1 MNRRPT
7 ISSGTISLLI
17 ARIIYA
23 INWFNIG
30 SLFPFISKE
39 FNQDVSYL
47 GQLSG
52 FFLLG
57 IGLFQIPGGLFATKY
72 GSRRS
77 AILGIL
83 LSSIAVI
90 ISSVTTQIAV
100 FVILRFI
107 VGLGMAFFFSAGVT
121 LITTYLGKRSE
132 GTGIGLL
139 NSFQAI
145 GAFIGIFGWILVAE
159 VLGWRLSLI
168 MSGILGVA
176 IGLMMIFLLPGE
188 TQVRTTISISLF
200 RKLLFSRYLI
210 SLGVILT
217 ATQLAW
223 GLTVSFFVFYLMDR
237 MKISPEFAG
246 IISSIPLIVYV
257 FTSPI
262 TGNIYDKSNNSL
274 IVYVFTSPITGKI
287 YDKSNNS
294 KWWLLIFSIML
305 GISIKVNSLNN
316 LTAIIL
322 SAILVGF
329 FATGGFTITY
339 ALTRKI
345 ASTTLTQG
353 QEYATLNV
361 SWINGISLMGISW
374 VPVVFSLIINQAGYS
389 IAWFIGGAI
398 TLVLT
403 IPILALGW
411 RVFEKTR
418 IN

>member
-1 MNRRPT
+1 MNRRSA

-90 ISSVTTQIAV
+90 ISSLTTQIAV

-145 GAFIGIFGWILVAE
+145 GGIIGIFGWILVAE

-176 IGLMMIFLLPGE
+176 IGLTMIFLLPVE
-188 TQVRTTISISLF
+188 TQVRTTISISLL
-200 RKLLFSRYLI
+200 RKLLFSRYLV

-223 GLTVSFFVFYLMDR
+223 GLTVSFFVFYLIDR

-246 IISSIPLIVYV
+246 IISSIPL
-257 FTSPI
+257 
-262 TGNIYDKSNNSL
+262 L
-274 IVYVFTSPITGKI
+274 VYVFTSPITGKI

-294 KWWLLIFSIML
+294 KWLLLIFSIML
-305 GISIKVNSLNN
+305 GISIMMNSLDN
-316 LTAIIL
+316 LTAVIL
-322 SAILVGF
+322 SAIFVGF
-329 FATGGFTITY
+329 FATGGFTIIY
-339 ALTRKI
+339 AITRKI
-345 ASTTLTQG
+345 ESTTLTQG

-398 TLVLT
+398 TLILT
-403 IPILALGW
+403 IPILALSS

>member
-1 MNRRPT
+1 MNRRSA

-30 SLFPFISKE
+30 SLFTFISKE

-57 IGLFQIPGGLFATKY
+57 IGLFQIPGGLFATKF

-90 ISSVTTQIAV
+90 ISSLTTQIAV

-121 LITTYLGKRSE
+121 LITTYLGKQSE

-145 GAFIGIFGWILVAE
+145 GGIIGIFGWILVAE

-176 IGLMMIFLLPGE
+176 IGLTMIFLLPVE
-188 TQVRTTISISLF
+188 TQVRTTISISLL
-200 RKLLFSRYLI
+200 RKLLFSRYLV
-210 SLGVILT
+210 SLGVILN

-223 GLTVSFFVFYLMDR
+223 GLTVSFFVFYLIDR

-262 TGNIYDKSNNSL
+262 TG
-274 IVYVFTSPITGKI
+274 KI

-294 KWWLLIFSIML
+294 KWLLLIFSIML
-305 GISIKVNSLNN
+305 GISIMMNSIDN
-316 LTAIIL
+316 LTAVIL
-322 SAILVGF
+322 SAIFVGF
-329 FATGGFTITY
+329 FATGGFTIIY
-339 ALTRKI
+339 AITRKI
-345 ASTTLTQG
+345 ESTTLTQG

-389 IAWFIGGAI
+389 IAWLIGGAI
-398 TLVLT
+398 TLILT
-403 IPILALGW
+403 IPILALSS

>member
-1 MNRRPT
+1 MNRSTT

-30 SLFPFISKE
+30 SLFPFISRE

-90 ISSVTTQIAV
+90 ISSLTTHIAV

-145 GAFIGIFGWILVAE
+145 GGIIGIFGWILVAE
-159 VLGWRLSLI
+159 ALGWRLSLI
-168 MSGILGVA
+168 ISGILGVA

-188 TQVRTTISISLF
+188 TQVRTTISISLL

-223 GLTVSFFVFYLMDR
+223 GLTVSFFVFYLIDR

-262 TGNIYDKSNNSL
+262 TG
-274 IVYVFTSPITGKI
+274 KI
-287 YDKSNNS
+287 YDRSNNS
-294 KWWLLIFSIML
+294 KWLLLIFSIML
-305 GISIKVNSLNN
+305 GISIMVNSLNN
-316 LTAIIL
+316 LTAVIL

-329 FATGGFTITY
+329 FATGGFTIIY
-339 ALTRKI
+339 AITRKI
-345 ASTTLTQG
+345 ESTTLTQG

-398 TLVLT
+398 TLILT
-403 IPILALGW
+403 IPILALSS

-418 IN
+418 INI

>member
-1 MNRRPT
+1 MNRRST

-57 IGLFQIPGGLFATKY
+57 IGLFQIPGGLFATKF
-72 GSRRS
+72 GSRKS

-90 ISSVTTQIAV
+90 ISSLTTQIAV

-121 LITTYLGKRSE
+121 LITAYLGKRSE

-145 GAFIGIFGWILVAE
+145 GGIIGIFGWILVAE

-176 IGLMMIFLLPGE
+176 IGLTMIFLLPVE
-188 TQVRTTISISLF
+188 TQIRTTISISLL
-200 RKLLFSRYLI
+200 RKLLFSRYLV

-223 GLTVSFFVFYLMDR
+223 GLTVSFFVFYLIDR

-262 TGNIYDKSNNSL
+262 TG
-274 IVYVFTSPITGKI
+274 KI

-294 KWWLLIFSIML
+294 KWLLLIFSIML
-305 GISIKVNSLNN
+305 GISTMMNSLDN
-316 LTAIIL
+316 LTAVIL
-322 SAILVGF
+322 SAIFVGF
-329 FATGGFTITY
+329 FATGGFTIIY
-339 ALTRKI
+339 AITRKI
-345 ASTTLTQG
+345 ESTTLTHG

-398 TLVLT
+398 TLILT
-403 IPILALGW
+403 IPILALSS

>member
-1 MNRRPT
+1 MNRRSA

-57 IGLFQIPGGLFATKY
+57 IGLFQIPGGLFATKF

-90 ISSVTTQIAV
+90 ISSLTTQIAV

-145 GAFIGIFGWILVAE
+145 GGIIGIFGWILVAE

-176 IGLMMIFLLPGE
+176 IGLTMIFLLPVE
-188 TQVRTTISISLF
+188 TQIRTTISISLL
-200 RKLLFSRYLI
+200 RKLLFSRYLV

-223 GLTVSFFVFYLMDR
+223 GLTVSFFVFYLIDR

-262 TGNIYDKSNNSL
+262 TG
-274 IVYVFTSPITGKI
+274 KI

-294 KWWLLIFSIML
+294 KWLLLIFSIML
-305 GISIKVNSLNN
+305 GISIMMNSLDN
-316 LTAIIL
+316 LTAVIL
-322 SAILVGF
+322 SAIFVGF
-329 FATGGFTITY
+329 FATGGFTIIY
-339 ALTRKI
+339 AITRKI
-345 ASTTLTQG
+345 KSSTLTQG

-398 TLVLT
+398 TLILT
-403 IPILALGW
+403 IPILALSS

>member
-1 MNRRPT
+1 MNSRSA

-57 IGLFQIPGGLFATKY
+57 IGLFQIPGGLFATKF

-90 ISSVTTQIAV
+90 ISSLTTQIAV

-145 GAFIGIFGWILVAE
+145 GGIIGIFGWILVAE

-176 IGLMMIFLLPGE
+176 IGLTMIFLLPVE
-188 TQVRTTISISLF
+188 TQIRTTISISLL
-200 RKLLFSRYLI
+200 RKLLFSRYLV

-223 GLTVSFFVFYLMDR
+223 GLTVSFFVFYLIDR

-262 TGNIYDKSNNSL
+262 TG
-274 IVYVFTSPITGKI
+274 KI

-294 KWWLLIFSIML
+294 KWLLLIFSIML
-305 GISIKVNSLNN
+305 GISIMMNSLDN
-316 LTAIIL
+316 LTAVIL
-322 SAILVGF
+322 SAIFVGF
-329 FATGGFTITY
+329 FATGGFTIIY
-339 ALTRKI
+339 AITRKI
-345 ASTTLTQG
+345 ESSTLTQG

-398 TLVLT
+398 TLILT
-403 IPILALGW
+403 IPILALSS

>member
-1 MNRRPT
+1 MIRRST

-90 ISSVTTQIAV
+90 ISSLTTHIAV

-145 GAFIGIFGWILVAE
+145 GGIIGIFGWILVAE

-176 IGLMMIFLLPGE
+176 IGLTMIFLLPVE
-188 TQVRTTISISLF
+188 TQVRTTISISLL
-200 RKLLFSRYLI
+200 RKLLFSRYLV

-223 GLTVSFFVFYLMDR
+223 GLTVSFFVFYLIDR

-246 IISSIPLIVYV
+246 IISSIPLV
-257 FTSPI
+257 
-262 TGNIYDKSNNSL
+262 
-274 IVYVFTSPITGKI
+274 VYVFTSPITGKI

-294 KWWLLIFSIML
+294 KWLLLIFSIML
-305 GISIKVNSLNN
+305 GISIMMNSLDN

-322 SAILVGF
+322 SAIFVGF
-329 FATGGFTITY
+329 FATGGFTIIY
-339 ALTRKI
+339 AITRKI
-345 ASTTLTQG
+345 ESTTLTHG

-398 TLVLT
+398 TLILT
-403 IPILALGW
+403 IPILALSS

>member
-1 MNRRPT
+1 MNRRSA

-57 IGLFQIPGGLFATKY
+57 IGLFQIPGGLFATKF

-90 ISSVTTQIAV
+90 ISSLTTQIAV

-145 GAFIGIFGWILVAE
+145 GGIIGIFGWILVAE

-168 MSGILGVA
+168 MSGILGIA
-176 IGLMMIFLLPGE
+176 IGLTMIFLLPVE
-188 TQVRTTISISLF
+188 TRIRTTISISLL
-200 RKLLFSRYLI
+200 RKLVFSHYLV

-223 GLTVSFFVFYLMDR
+223 GLTVSFFVFYLIDR

-262 TGNIYDKSNNSL
+262 TG
-274 IVYVFTSPITGKI
+274 KI

-294 KWWLLIFSIML
+294 KWLLLIFSIML
-305 GISIKVNSLNN
+305 GISIMMNSLDN
-316 LTAIIL
+316 LTAVIL
-322 SAILVGF
+322 SAIFVGF
-329 FATGGFTITY
+329 FATGGFTIIY
-339 ALTRKI
+339 AITRKI
-345 ASTTLTQG
+345 ESTTLTHG

-389 IAWFIGGAI
+389 IAWFIGGSI
-398 TLVLT
+398 TLILT
-403 IPILALGW
+403 IPILALSS

>member
-1 MNRRPT
+1 MNRRSA

-30 SLFPFISKE
+30 SMFPFISKE

-57 IGLFQIPGGLFATKY
+57 IGLFQIPGGLFATKF

-90 ISSVTTQIAV
+90 ISSLTTQIAV
-100 FVILRFI
+100 FIILRFI

-145 GAFIGIFGWILVAE
+145 GGIIGIFGWILVAE

-176 IGLMMIFLLPGE
+176 IGLTMIFLLPVE
-188 TQVRTTISISLF
+188 TQIRTTISISLL
-200 RKLLFSRYLI
+200 RKLLFSRYLV

-223 GLTVSFFVFYLMDR
+223 GLTVSFFVFYLIDR

-262 TGNIYDKSNNSL
+262 TG
-274 IVYVFTSPITGKI
+274 KI

-294 KWWLLIFSIML
+294 KWLLLIFSIML
-305 GISIKVNSLNN
+305 GISIMMNSLDN
-316 LTAIIL
+316 LTAVIL
-322 SAILVGF
+322 SAIFVGF
-329 FATGGFTITY
+329 FATGGFTIIY
-339 ALTRKI
+339 AITRKI
-345 ASTTLTQG
+345 ESTTLTQG

-398 TLVLT
+398 TLILT
-403 IPILALGW
+403 IPILALSS

>member
-1 MNRRPT
+1 MNRRSA

-90 ISSVTTQIAV
+90 ISSLTTQIAV

-145 GAFIGIFGWILVAE
+145 GGIIGIFGWILVAE

-176 IGLMMIFLLPGE
+176 IGLTMIFLLPVE
-188 TQVRTTISISLF
+188 TQVRTTISISLL
-200 RKLLFSRYLI
+200 RKLLFSRYLV

-223 GLTVSFFVFYLMDR
+223 GLTVSFFVFYLIDR

-262 TGNIYDKSNNSL
+262 TG
-274 IVYVFTSPITGKI
+274 KI

-294 KWWLLIFSIML
+294 KWLLLIFSIML
-305 GISIKVNSLNN
+305 GISIMMNSLDN
-316 LTAIIL
+316 LTAVIL
-322 SAILVGF
+322 SAIFVGF
-329 FATGGFTITY
+329 FATGGFTIIY
-339 ALTRKI
+339 AITRKI
-345 ASTTLTQG
+345 ESTTLTHG

-398 TLVLT
+398 TLILT
-403 IPILALGW
+403 IPVLALSSK
-411 RVFEKTR
+411 VFEKTR

>member
-1 MNRRPT
+1 MNRRSA

-57 IGLFQIPGGLFATKY
+57 IGLFQIPGGLFATKF

-90 ISSVTTQIAV
+90 ISSLTTQIAV

-145 GAFIGIFGWILVAE
+145 GGIIGIFGWILVAE

-168 MSGILGVA
+168 VSGILGVA
-176 IGLMMIFLLPGE
+176 IGLTMIFLLPVE
-188 TQVRTTISISLF
+188 TQIRTTISISLL

-223 GLTVSFFVFYLMDR
+223 GLTVSFFVFYLIDR

-246 IISSIPLIVYV
+246 IISSIPLV
-257 FTSPI
+257 
-262 TGNIYDKSNNSL
+262 
-274 IVYVFTSPITGKI
+274 VYVFTSPITGKI

-294 KWWLLIFSIML
+294 KWLLLIFSIML
-305 GISIKVNSLNN
+305 GISIMVNSLNN
-316 LTAIIL
+316 LTAVIL

-329 FATGGFTITY
+329 FATGGFTIIY
-339 ALTRKI
+339 AITRKI
-345 ASTTLTQG
+345 ESTTLTQG

-398 TLVLT
+398 TLILT
-403 IPILALGW
+403 IPILALSS

>member
-1 MNRRPT
+1 MNRRSA

-57 IGLFQIPGGLFATKY
+57 IGLFQIPGGLFATKF

-90 ISSVTTQIAV
+90 ISSLTTQIAV

-145 GAFIGIFGWILVAE
+145 GGIIGIFGWILVAE

-176 IGLMMIFLLPGE
+176 MGLTMIFLLPVE
-188 TQVRTTISISLF
+188 TRIRTTISISLL
-200 RKLLFSRYLI
+200 RKLLFSHYLV

-223 GLTVSFFVFYLMDR
+223 GLTVSFFVFYLIDR

-262 TGNIYDKSNNSL
+262 TG
-274 IVYVFTSPITGKI
+274 KI

-294 KWWLLIFSIML
+294 KWLLLIFSIML
-305 GISIKVNSLNN
+305 GISIMMNSLDN
-316 LTAIIL
+316 LTAVIL
-322 SAILVGF
+322 SAIFVGF
-329 FATGGFTITY
+329 FATGGFTIIY
-339 ALTRKI
+339 AITRKI
-345 ASTTLTQG
+345 ESTTLTHG

-398 TLVLT
+398 TLILT
-403 IPILALGW
+403 IPILALSS

>member
-1 MNRRPT
+1 MNRRSA

-57 IGLFQIPGGLFATKY
+57 IGLFQIPGGLFATKF

-90 ISSVTTQIAV
+90 ISSLTTQIAV

-145 GAFIGIFGWILVAE
+145 GGIIGIFGWILVAE

-176 IGLMMIFLLPGE
+176 IGLTMIFLLPVE
-188 TQVRTTISISLF
+188 TQIRTTISISLL
-200 RKLLFSRYLI
+200 RKLLFSRYLV

-223 GLTVSFFVFYLMDR
+223 GLTVSFFVFYLIDR

-262 TGNIYDKSNNSL
+262 TG
-274 IVYVFTSPITGKI
+274 KI

-294 KWWLLIFSIML
+294 KWLLLVFSIML
-305 GISIKVNSLNN
+305 GISIMMNSLDN
-316 LTAIIL
+316 LTAVIL
-322 SAILVGF
+322 SAIFVGF
-329 FATGGFTITY
+329 FATGGFTIIY
-339 ALTRKI
+339 AITRKI
-345 ASTTLTQG
+345 ESTTLTQG

-398 TLVLT
+398 TLILT
-403 IPILALGW
+403 IPVLALSSM
-411 RVFEKTR
+411 VF
-418 IN
+418 

>member
-1 MNRRPT
+1 MNRRSA

-57 IGLFQIPGGLFATKY
+57 IGLFQIPGGLFATKF

-90 ISSVTTQIAV
+90 ISSLTTQIAV

-145 GAFIGIFGWILVAE
+145 GGIIGIFGWILVAE

-176 IGLMMIFLLPGE
+176 IGLTMIFLLPVE
-188 TQVRTTISISLF
+188 TQVRTTISISLL
-200 RKLLFSRYLI
+200 RKLLFSRYLV

-223 GLTVSFFVFYLMDR
+223 GLTVSFFVFYLIDR

-246 IISSIPLIVYV
+246 IISEHPSDCICIY
-257 FTSPI
+257 I
-262 TGNIYDKSNNSL
+262 TNN
-274 IVYVFTSPITGKI
+274 
-287 YDKSNNS
+287 
-294 KWWLLIFSIML
+294 
-305 GISIKVNSLNN
+305 
-316 LTAIIL
+316 
-322 SAILVGF
+322 
-329 FATGGFTITY
+329 
-339 ALTRKI
+339 RKDI
-345 ASTTLTQG
+345 
-353 QEYATLNV
+353 
-361 SWINGISLMGISW
+361 
-374 VPVVFSLIINQAGYS
+374 
-389 IAWFIGGAI
+389 
-398 TLVLT
+398 
-403 IPILALGW
+403 
-411 RVFEKTR
+411 
-418 IN
+418 

>member
-1 MNRRPT
+1 MNRRSA

-57 IGLFQIPGGLFATKY
+57 IGLFQIPGGLFATKF

-90 ISSVTTQIAV
+90 ISSLTTQIAV

-145 GAFIGIFGWILVAE
+145 GGIIGIFGWILVAE

-176 IGLMMIFLLPGE
+176 IGLTMIFLLPVE
-188 TQVRTTISISLF
+188 TQIRTTISISLL
-200 RKLLFSRYLI
+200 RKLLFSRYLV

-223 GLTVSFFVFYLMDR
+223 GLTVSFFVFYLIDR

-262 TGNIYDKSNNSL
+262 TG
-274 IVYVFTSPITGKI
+274 KI

-294 KWWLLIFSIML
+294 KWLLLIFSIML
-305 GISIKVNSLNN
+305 GISIMMNSLDN
-316 LTAIIL
+316 LTAVIL
-322 SAILVGF
+322 SAIFVGF
-329 FATGGFTITY
+329 FATGGFTIIY
-339 ALTRKI
+339 AITRKI
-345 ASTTLTQG
+345 ESTTLTQG

-398 TLVLT
+398 TLILT
-403 IPILALGW
+403 IPILALSSRG
-411 RVFEKTR
+411 FEKTP

>member
-1 MNRRPT
+1 MNRRSA

-17 ARIIYA
+17 ARVAYA

-90 ISSVTTQIAV
+90 ISSLTTQIAV

-145 GAFIGIFGWILVAE
+145 GGIIGIFGWILVAE

-168 MSGILGVA
+168 MSGVLGIA
-176 IGLMMIFLLPGE
+176 IGLMMLVLLPGE
-188 TQVRTTISISLF
+188 TQVRTTISISSL

-223 GLTVSFFVFYLMDR
+223 GLTVSFFVFYLIDR
-237 MKISPEFAG
+237 LKISPEFAG

-262 TGNIYDKSNNSL
+262 TGKM
-274 IVYVFTSPITGKI
+274 

-294 KWWLLIFSIML
+294 KWLLLIFSIML
-305 GISIKVNSLNN
+305 GISIMVNSLNN
-316 LTAIIL
+316 LTAVIL

-329 FATGGFTITY
+329 FATGGFTIIY
-339 ALTRKI
+339 AITRKI
-345 ASTTLTQG
+345 ESTTLTQG

-361 SWINGISLMGISW
+361 SWINGISLIGISW

-398 TLVLT
+398 TLILT
-403 IPILALGW
+403 IPILALSS
-411 RVFEKTR
+411 RIFEKTR
-418 IN
+418 VN

>member
-1 MNRRPT
+1 MNRRTT
-7 ISSGTISLLI
+7 ISNGAVSILV
-17 ARIIYA
+17 ARIVYA
-23 INWFNIG
+23 VNWFNVG

-90 ISSVTTQIAV
+90 ISSLTTQIAV

-145 GAFIGIFGWILVAE
+145 GGIIGIFGWILVAD
-159 VLGWRLSLI
+159 VFGWRLSLI
-168 MSGILGVA
+168 LSGILGVV
-176 IGLMMIFLLPGE
+176 IGLMMIFLLPVE
-188 TQVRTTISISLF
+188 TRSRTTISLSLL
-200 RKLLFSRYLI
+200 RKIRFSRFLI
-210 SLGVILT
+210 SLGIILT

-223 GLTVSFFVFYLMDR
+223 GLTVSFFVFYLIDK
-237 MKISPEFAG
+237 MKITPEFAG
-246 IISSIPLIVYV
+246 VISSIP
-257 FTSPI
+257 
-262 TGNIYDKSNNSL
+262 L

-294 KWWLLIFSIML
+294 KLLLLIFSIML
-305 GISIKVNSLNN
+305 GISLMVNSLNN
-316 LTAIIL
+316 LIAIAL
-322 SAILVGF
+322 SAVLVGF
-329 FATGGFTITY
+329 FATGGFTILY
-339 ALTRKI
+339 AITRKI
-345 ASTTLTQG
+345 ESTILTQG

-361 SWINGISLMGISW
+361 SWINGISLMGITW
-374 VPVVFSLIINQAGYS
+374 VPVAFSLIINQAGYS

-398 TLVLT
+398 TLILT
-403 IPILALGW
+403 IPILTLNSK
-411 RVFEKTR
+411 VFEKTQTK
-418 IN
+418 

>member
-1 MNRRPT
+1 MNRRSA

-57 IGLFQIPGGLFATKY
+57 IGLFQIPGGLFATKF

-90 ISSVTTQIAV
+90 ISSLTTQIAV

-145 GAFIGIFGWILVAE
+145 GGIIGIFGWILVAE

-176 IGLMMIFLLPGE
+176 IGLTMIFLLPVE
-188 TQVRTTISISLF
+188 TQVRTTISISLL
-200 RKLLFSRYLI
+200 RKLLFSRYLV

-223 GLTVSFFVFYLMDR
+223 GLTVSFFVFYLIDR

-246 IISSIPLIVYV
+246 IISSI
-257 FTSPI
+257 
-262 TGNIYDKSNNSL
+262 SL
-274 IVYVFTSPITGKI
+274 VVYVFTSPITGKI

-294 KWWLLIFSIML
+294 KWLLLIFSIML
-305 GISIKVNSLNN
+305 GISIMVNSLNN
-316 LTAIIL
+316 LTAVIL

-329 FATGGFTITY
+329 FATGGFTIIY
-339 ALTRKI
+339 ATTRKI
-345 ASTTLTQG
+345 ESTTLTHG

-398 TLVLT
+398 TLILT
-403 IPILALGW
+403 IPILALSS

>member
-1 MNRRPT
+1 MNRRSA

-57 IGLFQIPGGLFATKY
+57 IGLFQIPGGLFATKF

-90 ISSVTTQIAV
+90 ISSLTTQIAV

-121 LITTYLGKRSE
+121 LITAYLGKRSE

-145 GAFIGIFGWILVAE
+145 GGIIGIFGWILVAE

-176 IGLMMIFLLPGE
+176 IGLTMIFLLPVE
-188 TQVRTTISISLF
+188 TQVRTTISISLL
-200 RKLLFSRYLI
+200 RKLLFSRYLV

-223 GLTVSFFVFYLMDR
+223 GLTVSFFVFYLIDR

-246 IISSIPLIVYV
+246 IISSIPLV
-257 FTSPI
+257 
-262 TGNIYDKSNNSL
+262 
-274 IVYVFTSPITGKI
+274 VYVFTSPITGKI

-294 KWWLLIFSIML
+294 KWLLLIFSIML
-305 GISIKVNSLNN
+305 GISIMMNSLDN
-316 LTAIIL
+316 LTAVIL
-322 SAILVGF
+322 SAIFVGF
-329 FATGGFTITY
+329 FATGGFTIIY
-339 ALTRKI
+339 AITRKI
-345 ASTTLTQG
+345 ESTTLTHG

-398 TLVLT
+398 TLILT
-403 IPILALGW
+403 IPILALSS

>member
-1 MNRRPT
+1 MNRRSA

-57 IGLFQIPGGLFATKY
+57 IGLFQIPGGLFATKF

-90 ISSVTTQIAV
+90 ISSLTTQIAV

-145 GAFIGIFGWILVAE
+145 GGIIGIFGWILVAE

-176 IGLMMIFLLPGE
+176 IGLTMIFLLPVE
-188 TQVRTTISISLF
+188 TQIRTTISISLL
-200 RKLLFSRYLI
+200 RKLLFSRYLV

-217 ATQLAW
+217 ATQLAC
-223 GLTVSFFVFYLMDR
+223 GLTVSFFVFYLIDR

-246 IISSIPLIVYV
+246 IISSIPLV
-257 FTSPI
+257 
-262 TGNIYDKSNNSL
+262 
-274 IVYVFTSPITGKI
+274 VYVFTSPITGKI
-287 YDKSNNS
+287 YDKSNNT
-294 KWWLLIFSIML
+294 KWLLLIFSIML
-305 GISIKVNSLNN
+305 GISIMMNSLDN
-316 LTAIIL
+316 LTAVIL
-322 SAILVGF
+322 SAIFVGF
-329 FATGGFTITY
+329 FATGGFTIIY
-339 ALTRKI
+339 ATTRKI
-345 ASTTLTQG
+345 ESTTLTHG

-398 TLVLT
+398 TLILT
-403 IPILALGW
+403 IPVLALSSK
-411 RVFEKTR
+411 VFEKTR

>member
-1 MNRRPT
+1 MNRRSA

-30 SLFPFISKE
+30 SLFPFISRE

-57 IGLFQIPGGLFATKY
+57 IGLFQIPGGLFATKF

-90 ISSVTTQIAV
+90 ISSLTTQIAV

-145 GAFIGIFGWILVAE
+145 GGIIGIFGWILVAE

-168 MSGILGVA
+168 ISGILGVA

-188 TQVRTTISISLF
+188 TQVRTTISISLL

-223 GLTVSFFVFYLMDR
+223 GLTVSFFVFYLIDR

-262 TGNIYDKSNNSL
+262 TG
-274 IVYVFTSPITGKI
+274 KI

-294 KWWLLIFSIML
+294 KWLLLIFSIML
-305 GISIKVNSLNN
+305 GISIMMNSLDN
-316 LTAIIL
+316 LTAVIL
-322 SAILVGF
+322 SAIFVGF
-329 FATGGFTITY
+329 FATGGFTIIY
-339 ALTRKI
+339 AITRKI
-345 ASTTLTQG
+345 ESTTLTHG

-398 TLVLT
+398 TLILT
-403 IPILALGW
+403 IPILALSS

>member
-1 MNRRPT
+1 MNRRSA

-57 IGLFQIPGGLFATKY
+57 IGLFQIPGGLFATKF

-90 ISSVTTQIAV
+90 ISSLTTQIAV

-145 GAFIGIFGWILVAE
+145 GGIIGIFGWILVAE

-176 IGLMMIFLLPGE
+176 IGLTMIFLLPVE
-188 TQVRTTISISLF
+188 TQIRTTISISLL
-200 RKLLFSRYLI
+200 RKLLFSRYLV

-223 GLTVSFFVFYLMDR
+223 GLTVSFFVFYLIDR

-246 IISSIPLIVYV
+246 IISSIPLV
-257 FTSPI
+257 
-262 TGNIYDKSNNSL
+262 
-274 IVYVFTSPITGKI
+274 VYVFTSPITGKI

-294 KWWLLIFSIML
+294 KWLLLIFSIML
-305 GISIKVNSLNN
+305 GISIMMNSLDN
-316 LTAIIL
+316 LTAVIL
-322 SAILVGF
+322 SAIFVGF
-329 FATGGFTITY
+329 FATGGFTIIY
-339 ALTRKI
+339 AITRKI
-345 ASTTLTQG
+345 ESTTQG

-398 TLVLT
+398 TLILT
-403 IPILALGW
+403 IPILALSS

>member
-1 MNRRPT
+1 MIRRST

-30 SLFPFISKE
+30 SLFPFISRE

-90 ISSVTTQIAV
+90 ISSLTTHIAV

-139 NSFQAI
+139 NSFHAI
-145 GAFIGIFGWILVAE
+145 GGIIGIFGWILVAE
-159 VLGWRLSLI
+159 ALGWRLSLI
-168 MSGILGVA
+168 ISGILGVA

-188 TQVRTTISISLF
+188 TQVRTTISISLL

-223 GLTVSFFVFYLMDR
+223 GLTVSFFVFYLIDR

-262 TGNIYDKSNNSL
+262 TG
-274 IVYVFTSPITGKI
+274 KI

-294 KWWLLIFSIML
+294 KWLLLIFSIML
-305 GISIKVNSLNN
+305 GISIMVNSLNN
-316 LTAIIL
+316 LTAVIL
-322 SAILVGF
+322 SAIFVGF
-329 FATGGFTITY
+329 FATGGFTIIY
-339 ALTRKI
+339 AITRKI
-345 ASTTLTQG
+345 ESTTQG

-361 SWINGISLMGISW
+361 SWINGISLMRISW

-398 TLVLT
+398 TLILT
-403 IPILALGW
+403 IPILALSS

>member
-1 MNRRPT
+1 MNRRSA

-57 IGLFQIPGGLFATKY
+57 IGLFQIPGGLFATKF

-90 ISSVTTQIAV
+90 ISSLTTQIAV

-145 GAFIGIFGWILVAE
+145 GGIIGIFGWILVAE

-176 IGLMMIFLLPGE
+176 IGLTMIFLLPVE
-188 TQVRTTISISLF
+188 TQIRTTISISLL
-200 RKLLFSRYLI
+200 RKLLFSRYLV

-223 GLTVSFFVFYLMDR
+223 GLTVSFFVFYLIDR

-262 TGNIYDKSNNSL
+262 TG
-274 IVYVFTSPITGKI
+274 KI

-294 KWWLLIFSIML
+294 KWLLLIFSIML
-305 GISIKVNSLNN
+305 GISIMMNSLDN
-316 LTAIIL
+316 LTAVIL
-322 SAILVGF
+322 SAIFVGF
-329 FATGGFTITY
+329 FATGGFTIIY
-339 ALTRKI
+339 AITRKI
-345 ASTTLTQG
+345 ESTTLTQG

-398 TLVLT
+398 TLILT
-403 IPILALGW
+403 IPILALSS

>member
-1 MNRRPT
+1 MIRRST

-30 SLFPFISKE
+30 SLFPFISRE

-90 ISSVTTQIAV
+90 ISSLTTHIAV

-145 GAFIGIFGWILVAE
+145 GGIIGIFGWILVAE
-159 VLGWRLSLI
+159 ALGWRLSLI
-168 MSGILGVA
+168 ISGILGVV

-188 TQVRTTISISLF
+188 TQVRTTISISLL

-223 GLTVSFFVFYLMDR
+223 GLTVSFFVFYLIDR

-262 TGNIYDKSNNSL
+262 TG
-274 IVYVFTSPITGKI
+274 KI
-287 YDKSNNS
+287 YDRSNNS
-294 KWWLLIFSIML
+294 KWLLLIFSIML
-305 GISIKVNSLNN
+305 GISIMVNSLNN
-316 LTAIIL
+316 LTAVIL
-322 SAILVGF
+322 SEILVGF
-329 FATGGFTITY
+329 FATGGFTIIY
-339 ALTRKI
+339 AITRKI
-345 ASTTLTQG
+345 ESTTQG

-398 TLVLT
+398 TLILT
-403 IPILALGW
+403 IPILALSS

>member
-1 MNRRPT
+1 MNRRSA

-57 IGLFQIPGGLFATKY
+57 IGLFQIPGGLFATKF

-90 ISSVTTQIAV
+90 ISSLTTQIAV
-100 FVILRFI
+100 FIILRFI

-145 GAFIGIFGWILVAE
+145 GGIIGIFGWILVAE

-176 IGLMMIFLLPGE
+176 IGLTMIFLLPVE
-188 TQVRTTISISLF
+188 TQIRTTISISLL
-200 RKLLFSRYLI
+200 RKLLFSRYLV

-223 GLTVSFFVFYLMDR
+223 GLTVSFFVFYLIDR

-262 TGNIYDKSNNSL
+262 TG
-274 IVYVFTSPITGKI
+274 KI

-294 KWWLLIFSIML
+294 KWLLLIFSIML
-305 GISIKVNSLNN
+305 GISIMMNSLDN
-316 LTAIIL
+316 LTAVLL
-322 SAILVGF
+322 SAIFVGF
-329 FATGGFTITY
+329 FATGGFTIIY
-339 ALTRKI
+339 AITRKI
-345 ASTTLTQG
+345 KSSTLTQG

-398 TLVLT
+398 TLILT
-403 IPILALGW
+403 IPVLALSSM
-411 RVFEKTR
+411 VFEKTR

>member
-57 IGLFQIPGGLFATKY
+57 IGLFQIPGGLFATKF
-72 GSRRS
+72 GSRIS

-90 ISSVTTQIAV
+90 ISSLTTQIAV

-107 VGLGMAFFFSAGVT
+107 VGLGMAFFCSAGVT

-145 GAFIGIFGWILVAE
+145 GGIIGIFGWILVAE
-159 VLGWRLSLI
+159 ALGWRLSLI
-168 MSGILGVA
+168 MSGILGIA
-176 IGLMMIFLLPGE
+176 IGLIMLFLLPGE
-188 TQVRTTISISLF
+188 TQVRTTISISLL
-200 RKLLFSRYLI
+200 RKLLFSRYLL

-223 GLTVSFFVFYLMDR
+223 GLTVSFFVFYLIDK

-262 TGNIYDKSNNSL
+262 TG
-274 IVYVFTSPITGKI
+274 KI
-287 YDKSNNS
+287 YDKSNNL
-294 KWWLLIFSIML
+294 KWLLLIFSIML
-305 GISIKVNSLNN
+305 GISIMVNSLNN
-316 LTAIIL
+316 LTAVTL

-329 FATGGFTITY
+329 FATGGFTILY
-339 ALTRKI
+339 AITRKI

-361 SWINGISLMGISW
+361 SWINGLSLMGISW

-389 IAWFIGGAI
+389 VAWFIGGAI
-398 TLVLT
+398 TLILT
-403 IPILALGW
+403 IPILALSS

>member
-1 MNRRPT
+1 MRVIKEVKLVSVCGRLIMNRRSA

-57 IGLFQIPGGLFATKY
+57 IGLFQIPGGLFATKF
-72 GSRRS
+72 GSRKS

-90 ISSVTTQIAV
+90 ISSLTTQIAV

-145 GAFIGIFGWILVAE
+145 GGIIGIFGWILVAE
-159 VLGWRLSLI
+159 VSGWRLSLI

-176 IGLMMIFLLPGE
+176 IGLTMIFLLPVE
-188 TQVRTTISISLF
+188 TQIRTTISISLL
-200 RKLLFSRYLI
+200 RKLLFSRYLV

-223 GLTVSFFVFYLMDR
+223 GLTVSFFVFYLIDR

-262 TGNIYDKSNNSL
+262 TG
-274 IVYVFTSPITGKI
+274 KI

-294 KWWLLIFSIML
+294 KWLLLIFSIML
-305 GISIKVNSLNN
+305 GISIMMNSLDN
-316 LTAIIL
+316 LTAVIL
-322 SAILVGF
+322 SAIFVGF
-329 FATGGFTITY
+329 FATGGFTIIY
-339 ALTRKI
+339 AITRKI
-345 ASTTLTQG
+345 ESTTLTHG

-398 TLVLT
+398 TLILT
-403 IPILALGW
+403 IPILALSS

>member
-1 MNRRPT
+1 MNRRSA

-57 IGLFQIPGGLFATKY
+57 IGLFQIPGGLFATKF

-90 ISSVTTQIAV
+90 ISSLTTQIAV

-121 LITTYLGKRSE
+121 LITTYLGKQSE

-145 GAFIGIFGWILVAE
+145 GGIIGIFGWILVAE

-176 IGLMMIFLLPGE
+176 IGLTMIFLLPVE
-188 TQVRTTISISLF
+188 TQVRTTISISLL
-200 RKLLFSRYLI
+200 RKLLFSRYLV

-223 GLTVSFFVFYLMDR
+223 GLTVSFFVFYLIDR

-262 TGNIYDKSNNSL
+262 TG
-274 IVYVFTSPITGKI
+274 KI

-294 KWWLLIFSIML
+294 KWLLLVFSIML
-305 GISIKVNSLNN
+305 GISIMMNSLDN
-316 LTAIIL
+316 LTAVII
-322 SAILVGF
+322 SAIFVGF
-329 FATGGFTITY
+329 FATGGFTIIY
-339 ALTRKI
+339 AITRKI
-345 ASTTLTQG
+345 ESTTLTHG

-398 TLVLT
+398 TLILT
-403 IPILALGW
+403 IPILALSS
-411 RVFEKTR
+411 RVFEKAR

>member
-1 MNRRPT
+1 MNRRSA
-7 ISSGTISLLI
+7 ISSGTIFLLI

-83 LSSIAVI
+83 LSSVAVI

-145 GAFIGIFGWILVAE
+145 GGIIGIFGWILVAE
-159 VLGWRLSLI
+159 ALGWRLSLI
-168 MSGILGVA
+168 ISGILGVA

-188 TQVRTTISISLF
+188 TQVRTTISISLL

-223 GLTVSFFVFYLMDR
+223 GLTVSFFVFYLIDR

-262 TGNIYDKSNNSL
+262 TG
-274 IVYVFTSPITGKI
+274 KI

-294 KWWLLIFSIML
+294 KWLLLIFSIML
-305 GISIKVNSLNN
+305 GISIMVNSLNN
-316 LTAIIL
+316 LTAVIL

-329 FATGGFTITY
+329 FATGGFTIIY
-339 ALTRKI
+339 AITRKI
-345 ASTTLTQG
+345 ESTTLTQG

-374 VPVVFSLIINQAGYS
+374 VPVVFSLIINQTGYS

-398 TLVLT
+398 TLILT
-403 IPILALGW
+403 IPILALSS

-418 IN
+418 INI

>member
-1 MNRRPT
+1 MNRRTT
-7 ISSGTISLLI
+7 ISNGTISILV
-17 ARIIYA
+17 ARIVYA

-57 IGLFQIPGGLFATKY
+57 IGLFQIPGGVFATKY

-90 ISSVTTQIAV
+90 ISSLTTQIAV

-145 GAFIGIFGWILVAE
+145 GGIIGIFGWILVAE
-159 VLGWRLSLI
+159 AFGWRLGLI

-176 IGLMMIFLLPGE
+176 IGLMMIFLLPVE
-188 TQVRTTISISLF
+188 TQSRTTISLSLL

-223 GLTVSFFVFYLMDR
+223 GLTVSFFVFYLIDR

-246 IISSIPLIVYV
+246 VISSIPLIVYV

-262 TGNIYDKSNNSL
+262 TGR
-274 IVYVFTSPITGKI
+274 I

-294 KWWLLIFSIML
+294 KWLLLIFSIML
-305 GISIKVNSLNN
+305 GISIMVNSLNN
-316 LTAIIL
+316 LTAVIL

-329 FATGGFTITY
+329 FATGGFTILY
-339 ALTRKI
+339 AITRKI
-345 ASTTLTQG
+345 ESTTLTQG

-374 VPVVFSLIINQAGYS
+374 VPVAFSLIINQAGYS
-389 IAWFIGGAI
+389 FAWFIGGAI
-398 TLVLT
+398 TLILT
-403 IPILALGW
+403 IPILVLSS

>member
-1 MNRRPT
+1 MNRRSA

-57 IGLFQIPGGLFATKY
+57 IGLFQIPGGLFATKF

-90 ISSVTTQIAV
+90 ISSLTTQIAV

-145 GAFIGIFGWILVAE
+145 GGIIGIFGWILVAE

-176 IGLMMIFLLPGE
+176 IGLTMIFLLPVE
-188 TQVRTTISISLF
+188 TQVRTTISISLL
-200 RKLLFSRYLI
+200 RKLLFSRYLV

-223 GLTVSFFVFYLMDR
+223 GLTVSFFVFYLIDR

-262 TGNIYDKSNNSL
+262 TG
-274 IVYVFTSPITGKI
+274 KI

-294 KWWLLIFSIML
+294 KWLLLIFSIML
-305 GISIKVNSLNN
+305 GISIMMNSLDN
-316 LTAIIL
+316 LTAVIL
-322 SAILVGF
+322 SAIFVGF
-329 FATGGFTITY
+329 FATGGFTIIY
-339 ALTRKI
+339 AITRKI
-345 ASTTLTQG
+345 ESTTLTQG

-398 TLVLT
+398 TLILT
-403 IPILALGW
+403 IPILTLNSK
-411 RVFEKTR
+411 VFEKTH
-418 IN
+418 

>member
-1 MNRRPT
+1 MNRRSA

-52 FFLLG
+52 FFLLS
-57 IGLFQIPGGLFATKY
+57 IGLFQIPGGLFATKF

-90 ISSVTTQIAV
+90 ISSLTTQIAV
-100 FVILRFI
+100 FIILRFI

-145 GAFIGIFGWILVAE
+145 GGIIGIFGWILVAE

-176 IGLMMIFLLPGE
+176 IGLTMIFLLPVE
-188 TQVRTTISISLF
+188 TQIRTTISISLL
-200 RKLLFSRYLI
+200 RKLLFSRYLV

-223 GLTVSFFVFYLMDR
+223 GLTVSFFVFYLIDR

-262 TGNIYDKSNNSL
+262 TG
-274 IVYVFTSPITGKI
+274 KI

-294 KWWLLIFSIML
+294 KWLLLVFSIML
-305 GISIKVNSLNN
+305 GISIMMNSLDN
-316 LTAIIL
+316 LTAVIL
-322 SAILVGF
+322 SAIFVGF
-329 FATGGFTITY
+329 FATGGFTIIY
-339 ALTRKI
+339 AITRKI
-345 ASTTLTQG
+345 ESTTLTQG

-374 VPVVFSLIINQAGYS
+374 VPVVFSLIIDQAGYS

-398 TLVLT
+398 TLILT
-403 IPILALGW
+403 IPILALSS

>member
-1 MNRRPT
+1 MNRRSA

-57 IGLFQIPGGLFATKY
+57 IGLFQIPGGLFATKF

-90 ISSVTTQIAV
+90 ISSLTTQIAV

-145 GAFIGIFGWILVAE
+145 GGIIGIFGWILVAE

-176 IGLMMIFLLPGE
+176 IGLTMIFLLPVE
-188 TQVRTTISISLF
+188 TQIRTTISISLL
-200 RKLLFSRYLI
+200 RKLLFSRYLV

-223 GLTVSFFVFYLMDR
+223 GLTVSFFVFYLIDR
-237 MKISPEFAG
+237 MKIAPEFAG

-262 TGNIYDKSNNSL
+262 TG
-274 IVYVFTSPITGKI
+274 KI

-294 KWWLLIFSIML
+294 KWLLLIFSIML
-305 GISIKVNSLNN
+305 GISIMMNSLDN
-316 LTAIIL
+316 LTAVIL
-322 SAILVGF
+322 SAIFVGF
-329 FATGGFTITY
+329 FATGGFTIIY
-339 ALTRKI
+339 AITRKI
-345 ASTTLTQG
+345 ESTTLTHG

-398 TLVLT
+398 TLILT
-403 IPILALGW
+403 IPILALSS

>member
-1 MNRRPT
+1 MNRRSA

-57 IGLFQIPGGLFATKY
+57 IGLFQIPGGLFATKF

-90 ISSVTTQIAV
+90 ISSLTTQIAV

-145 GAFIGIFGWILVAE
+145 GGIIGIFGWILVAE

-176 IGLMMIFLLPGE
+176 IGLTMIFLLPVE
-188 TQVRTTISISLF
+188 TQIRTTISISLL
-200 RKLLFSRYLI
+200 RKLLFSRYLV

-223 GLTVSFFVFYLMDR
+223 GLTVSFFVFYLIDR

-262 TGNIYDKSNNSL
+262 TG
-274 IVYVFTSPITGKI
+274 KI

-294 KWWLLIFSIML
+294 KWLLLIFSIML
-305 GISIKVNSLNN
+305 GISIMMNSLDN
-316 LTAIIL
+316 LTAVIL
-322 SAILVGF
+322 SAIFVGF
-329 FATGGFTITY
+329 FATGGFTIIY
-339 ALTRKI
+339 AITRKI
-345 ASTTLTQG
+345 ESTTLTHG

-374 VPVVFSLIINQAGYS
+374 VPIVFSLIINQAGYS

-398 TLVLT
+398 TLILT
-403 IPILALGW
+403 IPILALSS

>member
-1 MNRRPT
+1 MNRRSA

-90 ISSVTTQIAV
+90 ISSLTTQIAV

-145 GAFIGIFGWILVAE
+145 GGIIGIFGWILVAE

-176 IGLMMIFLLPGE
+176 IGLTMIFLLPVE
-188 TQVRTTISISLF
+188 TQIRTTISISLL
-200 RKLLFSRYLI
+200 RKLLFSRYLV

-223 GLTVSFFVFYLMDR
+223 GLTVSFFVFYLIDR

-262 TGNIYDKSNNSL
+262 TG
-274 IVYVFTSPITGKI
+274 KI

-294 KWWLLIFSIML
+294 KWLLLIFSIML
-305 GISIKVNSLNN
+305 GISIMMNSLDN
-316 LTAIIL
+316 LTAVIL
-322 SAILVGF
+322 SAIFVGF
-329 FATGGFTITY
+329 FATGGFTIIY
-339 ALTRKI
+339 ATTRKI
-345 ASTTLTQG
+345 ESTTLTHG

-398 TLVLT
+398 TLILT
-403 IPILALGW
+403 IPILALSS
-411 RVFEKTR
+411 RVFEKTPD
-418 IN
+418 

>member
-1 MNRRPT
+1 MNRQTTTSR
-7 ISSGTISLLI
+7 GTISILI

-77 AILGIL
+77 AILGII

-90 ISSVTTQIAV
+90 ISSLTTQIAV
-100 FVILRFI
+100 FVALRFI

-145 GAFIGIFGWILVAE
+145 GGVIGIFGWILVAE
-159 VLGWRLSLI
+159 ALGWRLSLI

-176 IGLMMIFLLPGE
+176 IGLLMIFLLPAE
-188 TQVRTTISISLF
+188 TQVRTTISISLL
-200 RKLLFSRYLI
+200 RKLLFSRNLI

-223 GLTVSFFVFYLMDR
+223 GLTISFFVFYLIDR

-257 FTSPI
+257 FA
-262 TGNIYDKSNNSL
+262 
-274 IVYVFTSPITGKI
+274 SPITGKI
-287 YDKSNNS
+287 FDKSVNS
-294 KWWLLIFSIML
+294 KWILLIFSIML
-305 GISIKVNSLNN
+305 SISLMVNSLNN
-316 LTAIIL
+316 LTSAIL

-329 FATGGFTITY
+329 FATGGFTIVY
-339 ALTRKI
+339 AITRKI
-345 ASTTLTQG
+345 ERTTLTQG

-374 VPVVFSLIINQAGYS
+374 VPVVFSLIIHQVGYS
-389 IAWFIGGAI
+389 IAWFIGGSI
-398 TLVLT
+398 SLILT
-403 IPILALGW
+403 IPIVALSSK
-411 RVFEKTR
+411 VFEKTQD
-418 IN
+418 